1 MDRGRRWP
9 CPVSVFC
16 RRTTCPSCLARVV
29 SSFSELP
36 IRQPSQAPPLTVL
49 SRTLAQVPAMASAH
63 YAVNA
68 SSSASSLLDPAQPT
82 AWDARTLGGSVLALV
97 VTLLIAEQVRPC
109 LVLLRGLPSLLLAD
123 GLCICA
129 LSTGPIPVEKEPPAR
144 ANMDDPGHWQVPRL
158 DEALDREL
166 QGWMGPRRAQRSQCL
181 PHVRSSVSL
190 WEG

>member
-36 IRQPSQAPPLTVL
+36 IRQPSQTPSLTVL

-82 AWDARTLGGSVLALV
+82 AWDARTLGGSILALV

-109 LVLLRGLPSLLLAD
+109 PFTLASSTLSAPCLRVVYLCFVDRSDTGRKRATCQGQHGRFRSLASS
-123 GLCICA
+123 
-129 LSTGPIPVEKEPPAR
+129 STR
-144 ANMDDPGHWQVPRL
+144 
-158 DEALDREL
+158 
-166 QGWMGPRRAQRSQCL
+166 
-181 PHVRSSVSL
+181 
-190 WEG
+190 